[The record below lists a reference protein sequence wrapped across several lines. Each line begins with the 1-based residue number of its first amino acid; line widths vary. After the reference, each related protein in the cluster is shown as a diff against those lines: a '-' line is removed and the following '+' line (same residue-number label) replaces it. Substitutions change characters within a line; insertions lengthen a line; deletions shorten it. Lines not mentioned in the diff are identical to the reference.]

1 MITYIKG
8 VNMRRQFSSSFRI
21 WHWLQA
27 IAMFGLFVTVVLRES
42 VMHKSQ
48 IGTIV
53 QTKLAE
59 IGTVITDEQAVLIGK
74 AVRSPMWDWHIY
86 LGITVA
92 ILLLWRIVMVMKNG
106 FGFDANPKMQKV
118 YTLYKAV
125 YLLLAIMSLSGLT
138 LYWKLAGSAKDVVE
152 TVHMYLGW
160 SLFAFMAVHIIGVVL
175 AEKNDQ
181 NGLVSRMINGR
192 E

>member
-1 MITYIKG
+1 
-8 VNMRRQFSSSFRI
+8 MRRQFSSSFRI